1 MRDLN
6 MKSALKTKAI
16 YTKQGDNCFLSLFL
30 LFFLSSLFFPS
41 LYILLLLT
49 NSVPPI
55 VVPLDADQE
64 VIGNET
70 ENATLSFRIDD
81 ATPPVLLQDLR
92 WFYAANFSSDPSV
105 RQDITNLT
113 SRTTSS
119 RLTFSEFTNMRYI
132 SLTVSNITQRRSGIG
147 GETDE
152 GRYFLF
158 ATNPAGVAFSYIDLV
173 VFGMYF
179 QFLGCQPFNVVIM
192 CMCVCLLYV

>member
-1 MRDLN
+1 M
-6 MKSALKTKAI
+6 
-16 YTKQGDNCFLSLFL
+16 
-30 LFFLSSLFFPS
+30 
-41 LYILLLLT
+41 
-49 NSVPPI
+49 
-55 VVPLDADQE
+55 VPLVADQE
-64 VIGNET
+64 VIVNET

-81 ATPPVLLQDLR
+81 AAPPVLLEDLR

-105 RQDITNLT
+105 RQDITNLA

-132 SLTVSNITQRRSGIG
+132 NLIVSNITQRRSGIG

-179 QFLGCQPFNVVIM
+179 QFLGCQTFHVCTCVV
-192 CMCVCLLYV
+192 VCCLTTKSLSRNNTKWDGVDNDGVWQWVASNRLQSTGFLCNRYY